1 MRKKNETKSMY
12 EIYTYIEY
20 LGDENFKK
28 IQELRKAEYDNDFQ
42 SGSISFEMYGSH
54 DEEIIVAFDTLEEVF
69 EFLGDDKSSLTVR
82 TADLTEEEMER
93 IKEKQEA

>member
-1 MRKKNETKSMY
+1 MRKKNKTKSMY

-20 LGDENFKK
+20 FEDGNSKK
-28 IQELRKAEYDNDFQ
+28 FQNLRKDEYDNDFQ

-69 EFLGDDKSSLTVR
+69 EFLGEENSLTVR
-82 TADLTEEEMER
+82 TADFTEEEMER